1 MLSKISTLSYLLVL
15 FILPLSSSA
24 TPFSRALVQ
33 VPSFP
38 FQFTELFTVT
48 LEVGKILSPLAIPGG
63 ILVNEPIVGGNVS
76 GSTING
82 TIDGGFA
89 HPSVYGNG
97 TLQVPAIDIYG
108 KTSDGQSFYIHEEGI
123 GLGSAQVTRIVRPT
137 PIHQPW

>member
-1 MLSKISTLSYLLVL
+1 
-15 FILPLSSSA
+15 
-24 TPFSRALVQ
+24 